1 MNDPWTECVAPSLA
15 DVETLAQAAFAQLP
29 SAFRQL
35 CGDVAI
41 HVADFADEETLAELG
56 IEDPFEL
63 SGLYEGVDRLR
74 QSVSDPVATPAH
86 VHLYRMPIL
95 AEWIELGDVTLGT
108 LVTHVLVHEIGH
120 HLGLSDDDIDRIEKG
135 ASDA

>member
-1 MNDPWTECVAPSLA
+1 MNDPWANRPAPTLG
-15 DVETLAQAAFAQLP
+15 DIETLAQAAFAQLP
-29 SAFRQL
+29 FAFRQL
-35 CGDVAI
+35 CGDVVI

-63 SGLYEGVDRLR
+63 TGLYEGVDRLR

-95 AEWIELGDVTLGT
+95 AEWTDLGDVTLGT
-108 LVTHVLVHEIGH
+108 FVTHVLVHEIGH
-120 HLGLSDDDIDRIEKG
+120 HLGLSDEDIDRIEKS
-135 ASDA
+135 ARDS